1 MLIALF
7 FTYNYS
13 LKTWSDSGILLKE
26 LEIYEMLNRK
36 HGIKFKFITYGYK
49 DEESYIKKFDFIEI
63 IPIYEYISKSKFKL
77 INYIKSFLIPFKIKS
92 LLADVTLFKQH
103 QLLGSWV
110 SILSKF
116 INKKPLIIRTGYD
129 MFLFSIYEKKSM
141 RIKFLYYF
149 LTLLSLRFANL
160 YTIASTSDS
169 NKLRKYFKYS
179 KVKIRR
185 NWIKEVK
192 NIKNLNK
199 RHSDRVLSV
208 GRLEKQKN
216 YSYLIDSLSN
226 SKYSIDIVGKG
237 SLKESLKK
245 ESGEKN
251 VKLKLLDPIENESL
265 LEVYQD
271 YKYFILTSFYEGNPK
286 ALIEAMSS
294 GCIVLASN
302 IENNSEI
309 IDNYINGILVG
320 EGLDSI
326 SNALD
331 WLDENPDKASQIS
344 TNATNFIHE
353 NYLLSDLVEKEY
365 KDYKNLTRNIN

>member
-192 NIKNLNK
+192 NIKNLDK

-326 SNALD
+326 LNALD

>member
-192 NIKNLNK
+192 NIKNLDK

-251 VKLKLLDPIENESL
+251 VKLKLLDPIDNESL

-344 TNATNFIHE
+344 TNATNFIQE

-365 KDYKNLTRNIN
+365 EDYKNLTRNIN

>member
-1 MLIALF
+1 VLIALF

-92 LLADVTLFKQH
+92 LLADVTLLKQH

-192 NIKNLNK
+192 NIKNLDK

-326 SNALD
+326 LNALD

-365 KDYKNLTRNIN
+365 EDYKNLTRNIN

>member
-63 IPIYEYISKSKFKL
+63 IPIYEYVSKSKFKL

-92 LLADVTLFKQH
+92 LLADVTLLKQH

-226 SKYSIDIVGKG
+226 SKYSIDIVGRG
-237 SLKESLKK
+237 SLKEPLKK

-251 VKLKLLDPIENESL
+251 VNLKLLDPIDNESL

-326 SNALD
+326 SDALG

-344 TNATNFIHE
+344 TNAINFINE

>member
-1 MLIALF
+1 VLIALF

-49 DEESYIKKFDFIEI
+49 DEERYIKKFDFIEI

-92 LLADVTLFKQH
+92 LLDDVTLFKQH

-110 SILSKF
+110 SILSKC

-192 NIKNLNK
+192 NIKNLDK

-226 SKYSIDIVGKG
+226 SKYSIDIVGRG

-251 VKLKLLDPIENESL
+251 VKLKLLDPIDNESL

-326 SNALD
+326 SDALD

-344 TNATNFIHE
+344 TNAINFIDE

-365 KDYKNLTRNIN
+365 EDYKNLTRNIN

>member
-1 MLIALF
+1 
-7 FTYNYS
+7 
-13 LKTWSDSGILLKE
+13 
-26 LEIYEMLNRK
+26 
-36 HGIKFKFITYGYK
+36 
-49 DEESYIKKFDFIEI
+49 
-63 IPIYEYISKSKFKL
+63 
-77 INYIKSFLIPFKIKS
+77 
-92 LLADVTLFKQH
+92 
-103 QLLGSWV
+103 
-110 SILSKF
+110 
-116 INKKPLIIRTGYD
+116 
-129 MFLFSIYEKKSM
+129 MFLFSIYEKKAM

-160 YTIASTSDS
+160 YTTASTSDS

-192 NIKNLNK
+192 NIKNLDK

-309 IDNYINGILVG
+309 IDNYINGVLVG

-331 WLDENPDKASQIS
+331 WLDERRKRGNKRASVSSKA
-344 TNATNFIHE
+344 E
-353 NYLLSDLVEKEY
+353 NVLSLY
-365 KDYKNLTRNIN
+365 

>member
-1 MLIALF
+1 VLIALF

-63 IPIYEYISKSKFKL
+63 IPIYEYVSKSKFKL

-92 LLADVTLFKQH
+92 LLADVTLLKQH

-226 SKYSIDIVGKG
+226 SKYSIDIVGRG
-237 SLKESLKK
+237 SLKEPLKK

-251 VKLKLLDPIENESL
+251 VNLKLLDPIDNESL

-326 SNALD
+326 SDALG

-344 TNATNFIHE
+344 TNAINFINE

>member
-1 MLIALF
+1 VLIALF

-160 YTIASTSDS
+160 YTTASTSDS

-192 NIKNLNK
+192 NIKNLDK

-251 VKLKLLDPIENESL
+251 VKLKLLDPIDNESL

-344 TNATNFIHE
+344 TNATNFIQE

-365 KDYKNLTRNIN
+365 EDYKNLTRNIN

>member
-1 MLIALF
+1 VLIALF

-192 NIKNLNK
+192 NIKNLDK

-365 KDYKNLTRNIN
+365 EDYKNLTRNIN

>member
-92 LLADVTLFKQH
+92 LLADVTLLKQH

-192 NIKNLNK
+192 NIKNLDK

-326 SNALD
+326 LNALD

-365 KDYKNLTRNIN
+365 EDYKNLTRNIN

>member
-192 NIKNLNK
+192 NIKNLDK

-365 KDYKNLTRNIN
+365 EDYKNLTRNIN

>member
-192 NIKNLNK
+192 NIKNLDK

-326 SNALD
+326 LNALD

-365 KDYKNLTRNIN
+365 EDYKNLTRNIN

>member
-1 MLIALF
+1 VLIALF

-192 NIKNLNK
+192 NIKNLDK

-326 SNALD
+326 LNALD

-365 KDYKNLTRNIN
+365 EDYKNLTRNIN

>member
-92 LLADVTLFKQH
+92 LLADVTLLKQH

-226 SKYSIDIVGKG
+226 SKYSIDIVGRG

-251 VKLKLLDPIENESL
+251 VNLKLLDPIDNESL

-326 SNALD
+326 SDALG

-344 TNATNFIHE
+344 TNAINFINE

>member
-226 SKYSIDIVGKG
+226 SKYSIDIVGRG
-237 SLKESLKK
+237 SLKEPLKK

-251 VKLKLLDPIENESL
+251 VNLKLLDPIDNESL

-326 SNALD
+326 LNALD

-365 KDYKNLTRNIN
+365 EDYKNLTRNIN

>member
-160 YTIASTSDS
+160 YTTASTSDS

-192 NIKNLNK
+192 NIKNLDK

-251 VKLKLLDPIENESL
+251 VKLKLLDPIDNESL

-344 TNATNFIHE
+344 TNATNFIQE

-365 KDYKNLTRNIN
+365 EDYKNLTRNIN

>member
-13 LKTWSDSGILLKE
+13 LKTWSDSGILFKE
-26 LEIYEMLNRK
+26 LEIYEMLNKKYDVR
-36 HGIKFKFITYGYK
+36 FKFITYGNK
-49 DEESYIKKFDFIEI
+49 DDEKYIDKFDFIEL
-63 IPIYEYISKSKFKL
+63 IPIYEHISKSKFKL
-77 INYIKSFLIPFKIKS
+77 INYLKSFIIPFKIKKQ
-92 LLADVTLFKQH
+92 LEDVNLIKQH

-129 MFLFSIYEKKSM
+129 MFLFSIYEKKSLPI
-141 RIKFLYYF
+141 RFLYYF

-160 YTIASTSDS
+160 YTIASTSDCK
-169 NKLRKYFKYS
+169 KLEKYFKYT
-179 KVKIRR
+179 KIKIRR

-192 NIKNLNK
+192 NIKDFNN
-199 RHSDRVLSV
+199 RHPHRVLSV

-216 YSYLIDSLSN
+216 YTYLIDSLSN
-226 SKYSIDIVGKG
+226 TKYSLDIVGEG
-237 SLKESLKK
+237 ALKESLKK
-245 ESGEKN
+245 EAEQKN
-251 VKLKLLDPIENESL
+251 VKLKFLEPMRNESL
-265 LEVYQD
+265 LNVYQD

-309 IDNYINGILVG
+309 IDNHNNGILVG
-320 EGLDSI
+320 ENLDSI
-326 SNALD
+326 RDKLG
-331 WLDENPDKASQIS
+331 WLDENTDE
-344 TNATNFIHE
+344 ATLIAKNGINYIIE
-353 NYLLSDLVEKEY
+353 NYLLEDLVEIEY
-365 KDYKNLTRNIN
+365 EDYKNLIGNIN

>member
-1 MLIALF
+1 M
-7 FTYNYS
+7 
-13 LKTWSDSGILLKE
+13 
-26 LEIYEMLNRK
+26 
-36 HGIKFKFITYGYK
+36 
-49 DEESYIKKFDFIEI
+49 
-63 IPIYEYISKSKFKL
+63 
-77 INYIKSFLIPFKIKS
+77 
-92 LLADVTLFKQH
+92 
-103 QLLGSWV
+103 
-110 SILSKF
+110 
-116 INKKPLIIRTGYD
+116 
-129 MFLFSIYEKKSM
+129 
-141 RIKFLYYF
+141 
-149 LTLLSLRFANL
+149 
-160 YTIASTSDS
+160 
-169 NKLRKYFKYS
+169 
-179 KVKIRR
+179 
-185 NWIKEVK
+185 
-192 NIKNLNK
+192 
-199 RHSDRVLSV
+199 
-208 GRLEKQKN
+208 
-216 YSYLIDSLSN
+216 
-226 SKYSIDIVGKG
+226 GKG

-251 VKLKLLDPIENESL
+251 VKLKLLDPIDNESL

-344 TNATNFIHE
+344 TNATNFIQE

-365 KDYKNLTRNIN
+365 EDYKNLTRNIN

>member
-63 IPIYEYISKSKFKL
+63 IPIYEYVSKSKFKL

-92 LLADVTLFKQH
+92 LLADVTLLKQH

-226 SKYSIDIVGKG
+226 SKYSIDIVGRG

-251 VKLKLLDPIENESL
+251 VNLKLLDPIDNESL

-326 SNALD
+326 SDALG

-344 TNATNFIHE
+344 TNAINFINE

>member
-192 NIKNLNK
+192 NIKNLDK

-226 SKYSIDIVGKG
+226 SKCSIDIVGKG

-326 SNALD
+326 LNALD

-365 KDYKNLTRNIN
+365 EDYKNLTRNIN